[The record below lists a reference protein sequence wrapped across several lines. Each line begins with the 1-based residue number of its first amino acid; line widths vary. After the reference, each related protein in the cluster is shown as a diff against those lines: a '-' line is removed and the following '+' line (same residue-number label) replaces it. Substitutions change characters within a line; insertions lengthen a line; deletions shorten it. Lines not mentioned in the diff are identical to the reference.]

1 MCCDWPLGGLA
12 VALLLSGTSRLQT
25 NTSVENVLTSM
36 AAPIRHWGFVC
47 VRRQAVEGGEQCLL
61 VEGGGAG
68 GVLVLATGPSSSS
81 SSSWLCQIKV
91 I

>member
-12 VALLLSGTSRLQT
+12 VALLLSGTSCLQT
-25 NTSVENVLTSM
+25 NTGVENVLTSM

-47 VRRQAVEGGEQCLL
+47 VRRRAVGQCLL